1 MINPSTITDIIN
13 REDYGLTVTKTW
25 LHDQYQIKLSR
36 RIEGYGELL
45 TTEFYLTAE
54 ELAKFKDCL

>member
-1 MINPSTITDIIN
+1 MLNPSKTTDIIN
-13 REDYGLTVTKTW
+13 REDYGFSVTKTW
-25 LHDQYQIKLSR
+25 LQDQYQIKLQR

-45 TTEFYLTAE
+45 VTEFYLTAE